1 MYPRNRLFL
10 SLLLMMFLLIALSNS
25 VFGVSR
31 FSEEEKENIRIYQQK
46 SSAVVNISNIGVNY
60 DFFYRP
66 VPSESGSGTGFLIN
80 DSGTI
85 LTNYHVVENASKL
98 IVTLAD
104 NSQWPGKLIGTDPN
118 NDLAVLKIDAPSNQ
132 YSVLSFADSSDIVVG
147 QKVLALGNP
156 FGLRLTLTTGI
167 ISALGR
173 TIEARNGRKIEGV
186 IQTDAA
192 INPGNSGGPL
202 LDSEGKVI
210 GINTAIIGAGGSVG
224 IGFAVPSNTAKRIIP
239 DLLKYGYVRRP
250 WLGVEPIPTVYLRR
264 LGLDIPEGMLI
275 SRVVRG
281 ATAAKAASKPISV
294 TASPGCTDWIA
305 ALPVN
310 STCGCWV
317 SRRTLIAL
325 SSDSFGGPATYLVL
339 HEPCTPNGMYTGS
352 LMRATGPSSNFLASI
367 ITISVPLPPKSDFA

>member
-1 MYPRNRLFL
+1 MTRRSNLHLFIF
-10 SLLLMMFLLIALSNS
+10 SSFLLLLFIPLLGENAL
-25 VFGVSR
+25 GVSR
-31 FSEEEKENIRIYQQK
+31 YSEEEKENIRIYREK
-46 SSAVVNISNIGVNY
+46 SKAVVNISNIGVNY

-80 DSGTI
+80 DSGTV
-85 LTNYHVVENASKL
+85 LTNFHVVENARRL
-98 IVTLAD
+98 IVTLSN

-118 NDLAVLKIDAPSNQ
+118 NDLALIKIEAPSNL
-132 YSVLSFADSSDIVVG
+132 YNVLRFADSSDIVVG

-239 DLLKYGYVRRP
+239 DLLEYGFVRRP

-281 ATAAKAASKPISV
+281 ATAAKAGLRGASRQVVVGQYQVPWGGDIL
-294 TASPGCTDWIA
+294 TH
-305 ALPVN
+305 VN
-310 STCGCWV
+310 SQPV
-317 SRRTLIAL
+317 RTMEELAAQIETRKAGEVITL
-325 SSDSFGGPATYLVL
+325 DFIRDDQKERVQATLVL
-339 HEPCTPNGMYTGS
+339 RPRS
-352 LMRATGPSSNFLASI
+352 
-367 ITISVPLPPKSDFA
+367 